1 MPILIMALLAL
12 IIFGTIGILLVVA
25 VIMEHSPAEHP
36 ARRHYA
42 YAVPSDVA
50 RSASPNF
57 DKPRPEGA
65 STEES
70 VREHVTVG

>member
-36 ARRHYA
+36 ARRHYP
-42 YAVPSDVA
+42 YAVTSDVDP
-50 RSASPNF
+50 SSSPNF
-57 DKPRPEGA
+57 DKPGAEGA
-65 STEES
+65 ATEES
-70 VREHVTVG
+70 VHEHVTVG